1 MKRYIAELDS
11 ALENTVK
18 EFTRSYE
25 KFGLLFSGG
34 LDSSLLAKICI
45 DLGKKP
51 TLLSVFMAESPDD
64 NFVLD
69 AASNFDLEHK
79 FRKLSPNE
87 VVELIPS
94 VSRAI
99 ESNDLMDL
107 SIGVPLYAA
116 MKIASNS
123 LISDVM
129 AGQGADELFAGYH
142 RYLRMSG
149 EILGSEIDRDVRNIN
164 IKRDMMM
171 ASSLG
176 IRLSAPYLNEKVVEI
191 GMNIPVDLKIKKGVL
206 ESLFLERLQRKEGF
220 QKKSGRGKR
229 RQFNIQLELIRL

>member
-1 MKRYIAELDS
+1 
-11 ALENTVK
+11 
-18 EFTRSYE
+18 
-25 KFGLLFSGG
+25 

-191 GMNIPVDLKIKKGVL
+191 GMNIPVDLKIKGGV
-206 ESLFLERLQRKEGF
+206 RKFILREVA
-220 QKKSGRGKR
+220 KKRGLPKKIGSREKKAIQYSTGVDKVIR
-229 RQFNIQLELIRL
+229 RALKKKTL